1 MASSKL
7 NEEKLEKKFQ
17 LVTNSQDSI
26 QTLSLW
32 ILYHKSQHKKIVDIW
47 LKTFKK
53 SKVSHRLVLLYVAN
67 DVIQTC
73 KKKSAPQFAET
84 FAETLAEATLLIRD
98 EKIKPFVERVFN
110 VWDQRNVYSTE
121 FIDELRSILSNPK
134 VQTVTPKFVAEF
146 KPQKVMEKIRR
157 IKKIELESVTKLSAV
172 SSSKLDCSSS
182 DIIYQLKDRTHGQQI
197 VHEFDEAVRCLQ
209 EYIQIVE
216 KELIERSQ
224 LIELLEKGETFYS
237 AQNGEVKVVANA
249 YRTFSGRVKNQ
260 KKKLDELIASIPS
273 PVPSPCPD
281 APSPT
286 NSDEG
291 PLLSP
296 ILENK
301 TNFTVEEP
309 KPEEN
314 QVKVSNQESKS
325 PKLPVEVILP
335 QNKQL
340 QLQKQTMTPPL
351 AAKQSPRPSGLEESA
366 SGMTS
371 WIGTFNTNN
380 PTFTKTFSLDPRIS
394 QNSSLETRLSSLME
408 NIPNLPII
416 FKNSVFENQTPSTG
430 STPVRVD
437 LSNINSPARQMTSY
451 RENQSD
457 IGELGTPVNDENR
470 RDATPVEDEDTRFS
484 GSNALPQVV
493 SVVSSLTSDDLHQS
507 LLKSLTHLQQISS
520 ANPPTSNIPTMIS
533 ESYNMAMPNARSNL
547 SGGYP
552 QTLPPMNKNS
562 PPNSPLYIK
571 SMINKLAFG
580 SSEAN
585 KLPFGTSETNRL
597 PYSSS
602 ETSRLPYSS
611 ETNRLPYGT
620 SETNR
625 LPFGSSE
632 ANRLPF
638 GTSETNRLSFG
649 SSEKSRLSYCA
660 ETNKLSFGSS
670 EANKLPFST
679 ETSKLPF
686 GTTETKKLPFDIPE
700 TNKLPFGTSETNK
713 LSFSSSETNKL
724 PFVTSEATKLPFVS
738 SESNKLSFGHSEI
751 NKSSFVHSET
761 NKQSYSSEASKSHFG
776 PSDRNNSSNIF
787 TNKTMPFPTHPMQQ
801 PKIVSSPLFN
811 KTESSSITYPY
822 ASGDTDERYLHAS
835 PKVDV
840 PQNQNVTK
848 TEFSAEEEE
857 NLEPMDM
864 DIGESDEE
872 DNSVPP
878 IEESIPQ
885 TNVDVDLRIPPST
898 QILSSSSASWS
909 TNIHTN
915 VSNITTIPVVS
926 NSSKSEHD
934 ISSKSNSQPVESL
947 PSQCAPIQTI
957 KSLADKPIGS
967 FEIFEKNIS
976 DAPSLDTKN
985 YNDEDMRQ
993 ENRNYSDDIQN
1004 EENKVSTSQTQSV
1017 NKSDI
1022 NYYSEDFDDRQASVQ
1037 NSTSQ
1042 PSTEVPLDVNR
1053 IQTVQSVRIDNS
1065 DWDWNKEL
1073 WEQRPSP
1080 STPNRRRGQSF
1091 YDRRFPSPGYQQRFP
1106 QDPYHS
1112 SYHPRNQWNSHDS
1125 DYRRHYNP
1133 PPFNPRFPPPIAGMR
1148 GNFPPRYPM

>member
-1 MASSKL
+1 MKTMASSKL

-47 LKTFKK
+47 LKTLKK

-84 FAETLAEATLLIRD
+84 FAEILAEATLLIRD
-98 EKIKPFVERVFN
+98 EKIRPMVERVFN
-110 VWDQRNVYSTE
+110 VWDQRSVYSSE
-121 FIDELRSILSNPK
+121 FIDELRGILSNPK
-134 VQTVTPKFVAEF
+134 VQSVSHKFVAEF
-146 KPQKVMEKIRR
+146 KPQKVMEKIRK
-157 IKKIELESVTKLSAV
+157 IKKIELESVTKLSAC

-216 KELIERSQ
+216 KELYERTQ
-224 LIELLEKGETFYS
+224 LIELLEKGETFYN

-260 KKKLDELIASIPS
+260 KKKLDELISTIPS

-296 ILENK
+296 LL
-301 TNFTVEEP
+301 
-309 KPEEN
+309 
-314 QVKVSNQESKS
+314 ESKS
-325 PKLPVEVILP
+325 KFEDEEPPEEKPVKVPIQETKSPKQPPIEIVLP

-340 QLQKQTMTPPL
+340 QLPKQTMTPPL
-351 AAKQSPRPSGLEESA
+351 VAKQSPRPGGLEESA

-408 NIPNLPII
+408 NIPNLPTI
-416 FKNSVFENQTPSTG
+416 FKSSVFENQTPSTG

-437 LSNINSPARQMTSY
+437 LSNINSPARQMPSY

-507 LLKSLTHLQQISS
+507 LLKSLTHLQQIS
-520 ANPPTSNIPTMIS
+520 AVNPPTSNIPPMIS
-533 ESYNMAMPNARSNL
+533 ESYSMGMSNARPNMG
-547 SGGYP
+547 GGYP
-552 QTLPPMNKNS
+552 QTLPPMHKNS
-562 PPNSPLYIK
+562 PPNSPLYMK
-571 SMINKLAFG
+571 SMPNKQL
-580 SSEAN
+580 
-585 KLPFGTSETNRL
+585 
-597 PYSSS
+597 
-602 ETSRLPYSS
+602 
-611 ETNRLPYGT
+611 
-620 SETNR
+620 
-625 LPFGSSE
+625 
-632 ANRLPF
+632 
-638 GTSETNRLSFG
+638 
-649 SSEKSRLSYCA
+649 
-660 ETNKLSFGSS
+660 
-670 EANKLPFST
+670 FST
-679 ETSKLPF
+679 T
-686 GTTETKKLPFDIPE
+686 
-700 TNKLPFGTSETNK
+700 
-713 LSFSSSETNKL
+713 
-724 PFVTSEATKLPFVS
+724 
-738 SESNKLSFGHSEI
+738 
-751 NKSSFVHSET
+751 
-761 NKQSYSSEASKSHFG
+761 
-776 PSDRNNSSNIF
+776 DRNNSSNIY
-787 TNKTMPFPTHPMQQ
+787 TSKNMPFPTHPMQQ
-801 PKIVSSPLFN
+801 PKIASTPLFN
-811 KTESSSITYPY
+811 KTESVTGIFSKAESTPSIFSKTDSGSMIFSKAEPTTVSYNKTDPAPISYKTEPSPMMFSKSESAPLMYNKTDSTSVMFSKSESTPSSYPF
-822 ASGDTDERYLHAS
+822 ASGDTDERYMHAS
-835 PKVDV
+835 PKVDHDRYLHTS
-840 PQNQNVTK
+840 PKQEQNVSQSD
-848 TEFSAEEEE
+848 FNAEEE

-872 DNSVPP
+872 DNSVPT
-878 IEESIPQ
+878 IQESLPQ
-885 TNVDVDLRIPPST
+885 TNVDIDLRVPPPS
-898 QILSSSSASWS
+898 QIMSSSSTSWS
-909 TNIHTN
+909 SNIHTN
-915 VSNITTIPVVS
+915 VSNITTIPISS
-926 NSSKSEHD
+926 NSSKSDHD

-947 PSQCAPIQTI
+947 PSQCAPIQSI
-957 KSLADKPIGS
+957 KSLADKPVGS
-967 FEIFEKNIS
+967 YDIFEKNIS
-976 DAPSLDTKN
+976 DVPPIETKS

-993 ENRNYSDDIQN
+993 DNRNFPDRIQN
-1004 EENKVSTSQTQSV
+1004 DENKVSISQAQPV
-1017 NKSDI
+1017 NKTEV
-1022 NYYSEDFDDRQASVQ
+1022 NYFSEDYDDRQTNVENNAA
-1037 NSTSQ
+1037 Q
-1042 PSTEVPLDVNR
+1042 PKVDVPLDGNR
-1053 IQTVQSVRIDNS
+1053 IQTVQSVRVDNS
-1065 DWDWNKEL
+1065 EWDWNKEL

-1080 STPNRRRGQSF
+1080 PTSNRRRGQSF
-1091 YDRRFPSPGYQQRFP
+1091 YDRRFPSPSYQQRFP
-1106 QDPYHS
+1106 QDPYHP